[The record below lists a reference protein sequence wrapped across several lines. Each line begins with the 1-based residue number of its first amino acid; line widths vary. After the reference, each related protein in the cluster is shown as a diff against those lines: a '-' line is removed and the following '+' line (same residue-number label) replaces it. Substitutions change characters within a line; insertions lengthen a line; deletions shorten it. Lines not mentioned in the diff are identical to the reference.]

1 MHRIDS
7 DGTVNALPTPDAVG
21 GTVGY
26 FQKGDPVAGQKATVV
41 TADWA
46 NAVQE
51 EIINVVLQ
59 SGLTPNKTV
68 QNQLYLAI
76 QAISA
81 AAKYKHPQVGA
92 LTTWTITHN
101 FNSKDHMIQLFDSN
115 DKPITD
121 ADDITRGLNTTT
133 VNFSIAQAGS
143 ALLIKIA

>member
-46 NAVQE
+46 NATQE
-51 EIINVVLQ
+51 EICNVIEGAGLVLD
-59 SGLTPNKTV
+59 KTS
-68 QNQLYLAI
+68 NDQLYLAI
-76 QAISA
+76 QAIVSGIN
-81 AAKYKHPQVGA
+81 KYKHTQGVA
-92 LTTWTITHN
+92 NTTWTITHN
-101 FNSKDHMIQLFDSN
+101 LGSKDHMIQLFDAT
-115 DKPITD
+115 DVLID
-121 ADDITRGLNTTT
+121 ADSVTRNTNTTT
-133 VNFSIAQAGS
+133 VVFTNAQAGS